1 MTADVRSES
10 TLSVDPLF
18 APLERGPISL
28 PNRLVMAPMTRRQ
41 APGGVPGEANA
52 AYYRRRAESGVGLII
67 SEGTWI
73 DHPVASDAT
82 DIPRFYGSDALA
94 GWQLVIDEV
103 HRAGGRI
110 FPQIWH
116 TGTRRPVASS
126 GWNPERLPIGPS
138 GLAFVE
144 PGASQP
150 RQVNEP
156 MTQADID
163 QVIEAFASAAANA
176 HRLGADGIEIH
187 GAHGY
192 LIDQFLWE
200 KTNLRTDSYGGSPQ
214 NRVRFATQVV
224 RECRRRT
231 APDFPIGFRFSQW
244 KAADYNAQIASDPQ
258 ELARLLE
265 PLAEAGVDI
274 FHCSTRRFWEP
285 AFEGSELSLAGWTKK
300 VTGKTTI
307 GVGSVGLD
315 QAHLAR
321 PQEQTAGYTAKT
333 APLDRLVR
341 FMEREE
347 FDLIAVGRLLLVDH
361 KWPKKV
367 FDGAWEDITPYSS
380 ESRNIFY

>member
-1 MTADVRSES
+1 MTADVHSRS
-10 TLSVDPLF
+10 TISVGSLF
-18 APLERGPISL
+18 APLDRGPVHL
-28 PNRLVMAPMTRRQ
+28 RNRLVMAPMTRRQ
-41 APGGVPGEANA
+41 APGGVLGEANA

-73 DHPVASDAT
+73 DHPVASDAK

-116 TGTRRPVASS
+116 TGTRRPVASA
-126 GWNPERLPIGPS
+126 GWNPELLPIGPS

-144 PGASQP
+144 PGATEP
-150 RQVNEP
+150 RQVSRP

-163 QVIEAFASAAANA
+163 QVIEAFAEAAARA
-176 HRLGADGIEIH
+176 HRIGADGVEIH

-200 KTNLRTDSYGGSPQ
+200 KTNHRTDSYGGSPE
-214 NRVRFATQVV
+214 NRVRFATEIV

-231 APDFPIGFRFSQW
+231 APDFPIGLRFSQW
-244 KAADYNAQIASDPQ
+244 KAADYDARIAHDPQ

-265 PLAEAGVDI
+265 PLADAGVDV

-285 AFEGSELSLAGWTKK
+285 AFTGSDLSLAGWTKK
-300 VTGKTTI
+300 LTGKITI

-315 QAHLAR
+315 QAHIAR
-321 PQEQTAGYTAKT
+321 PQEQVGGYTTKT
-333 APLDRLVR
+333 VPLDRLVHL
-341 FMEREE
+341 MEREE
-347 FDLIAVGRLLLVDH
+347 FDLIAVGRSLLVDH
-361 KWPKKV
+361 KWPEKV
-367 FDGAWEDITPYSS
+367 RDGAWEDITAYSS
-380 ESRNIFY
+380 QSRNVFY